1 MSKLGNFIS
10 VKDLK
15 TLAPVHRNLADALE
29 RLHHQTLEMQTAI
42 SPALSHAR
50 TNDGTLL
57 SLQGLDGQAQ
67 MLLDLSCIL
76 HRMGEMIAEG
86 NIDLSALQNQC
97 ILPSTA
103 AIIFG
108 SDDMTTNSKRPLG
121 EVLLF

>member
-1 MSKLGNFIS
+1 MSKSGHSIN
-10 VKDLK
+10 VEDLK
-15 TLAPVHRNLADALE
+15 TLAPVHQNLANALE
-29 RLHHQTLEMQTAI
+29 RLHHQTLEMQTTI
-42 SPALSHAR
+42 SPALSHAQ
-50 TNDGTLL
+50 TSDGALL

-67 MLLDLSCIL
+67 VLLDLSCIL
-76 HRMGEMIAEG
+76 HRMGEMMAEG